1 MIHQVD
7 RCGCTIDAHGF
18 INPVTGKIVK
28 HLKKKHGKPSFV
40 GDVNNRF
47 NEATNKHVVSYK
59 IYIYDMY
66 KYTVSSLYVFLPS
79 AKLI

>member
-59 IYIYDMY
+59 IYIYNI
-66 KYTVSSLYVFLPS
+66 LYHHYMFF
-79 AKLI
+79 

>member
-1 MIHQVD
+1 MIHQAD

-40 GDVNNRF
+40 GDVVNRF
-47 NEATNKHVVSYK
+47 NEATHTN
-59 IYIYDMY
+59 MW
-66 KYTVSSLYVFLPS
+66 
-79 AKLI
+79 